1 MTTTGDSERDLRIL
15 RLLWA
20 PPDPPRK
27 GPRPRIG
34 RGQVVAAG
42 LELAASEGLA
52 ALSMR
57 RIAAHLSVGV
67 ATIYTHVPGREEL
80 LALMFDALVGGS
92 PLPAATGDW
101 RRNVE
106 AWAREDWELY
116 RAAPWVA
123 QLTASALPGPNLLA
137 WYDAA
142 LATLAGTGLDSRE
155 MVAVVES
162 VDGYVRGL
170 AREVAAQPPPE
181 RAVAQARA
189 VASFVD
195 LDRLPALRAVALDGA
210 IPGTGDHFEFGLQ
223 RLLDGVAALIAARAA
238 GNLPPGGPPAAI
250 YDSGPGA
257 QRETRQERPPPGP

>member
-1 MTTTGDSERDLRIL
+1 MTTTTDSERDLRIL

-27 GPRPRIG
+27 GPRPRID
-34 RGQVVAAG
+34 REQVVAAG
-42 LELAASEGLA
+42 LELAAAEGLA

-80 LALMFDALVGGS
+80 LALMFDTLVGGA
-92 PLPAATGDW
+92 PPPAATGDW
-101 RRNVE
+101 RQNVE
-106 AWAREDWELY
+106 TWARADWELY
-116 RAAPWVA
+116 RAAPWVTR
-123 QLTASALPGPNLLA
+123 LTSSALPGPNLLA

-142 LATLAGTGLDSRE
+142 LATLAGTGLDSHE

-181 RAVAQARA
+181 RAAAQAEA

-195 LDRLPALRAVALDGA
+195 LDRLPTLRAVARDGA
-210 IPGTGDHFEFGLQ
+210 IPGIGDHFEFGLQ
-223 RLLDGVAALIAARAA
+223 RLLDGVAALIAERAA
-238 GNLPPGGPPAAI
+238 GNLPRTRPSSAI
-250 YDSGPGA
+250 YDAG
-257 QRETRQERPPPGP
+257 